1 MRYGGP
7 AGVILGVAAVIV
19 GALFQIYG
27 AAAIVFCSVIGA
39 GLVLI
44 VAGAIFWFVEA
55 RRHGTPTALAA

>member
-1 MRYGGP
+1 MRYMGP
-7 AGVILGVAAVIV
+7 AAVVLGIVVAIV

-27 AAAIVFCSVIGA
+27 AAAVVFCSVIGA

-44 VAGAIFWFVEA
+44 VAGAIVWFVEA

>member
-1 MRYGGP
+1 MRYLGP
-7 AGVILGVAAVIV
+7 AAVVLGIVVAIV

-27 AAAIVFCSVIGA
+27 AAAVVFCSVIGA

-44 VAGAIFWFVEA
+44 VAGAIVWFVEA

>member
-1 MRYGGP
+1 MGP
-7 AGVILGVAAVIV
+7 AAVVLGIVVAIA

-27 AAAIVFCSVIGA
+27 AAAVVFCSVIGA

-44 VAGAIFWFVEA
+44 VAGAIVWFVEA